1 MGDFNKFQNSFL
13 YYSFYALLIC
23 IIASEVFIFL
33 FTYQKGKGKAKKH
46 YYDKGTKWLL
56 YINFIICLYISVWFV
71 SQSCPLIIRD
81 KLFPYFFSYVGI
93 LFMLFGI
100 IVRLVAVLTL
110 KKAFTLNVQTT
121 NEQHLVTTGIYHK
134 VRNPA
139 YTGSIMSLVGIALS
153 LRNLFATVLVLLFS
167 IICYSIRIF
176 VEEAALRERFQD
188 EFKEYTINT
197 FRLFP
202 YIW

>member
-1 MGDFNKFQNSFL
+1 
-13 YYSFYALLIC
+13 
-23 IIASEVFIFL
+23 
-33 FTYQKGKGKAKKH
+33 
-46 YYDKGTKWLL
+46 
-56 YINFIICLYISVWFV
+56 
-71 SQSCPLIIRD
+71 
-81 KLFPYFFSYVGI
+81 
-93 LFMLFGI
+93 MLFGI

-153 LRNLFATVLVLLFS
+153 LRNLFATVLALLFS
-167 IICYSIRIF
+167 IICYSIRIY

>member
-1 MGDFNKFQNSFL
+1 
-13 YYSFYALLIC
+13 
-23 IIASEVFIFL
+23 
-33 FTYQKGKGKAKKH
+33 
-46 YYDKGTKWLL
+46 
-56 YINFIICLYISVWFV
+56 
-71 SQSCPLIIRD
+71 
-81 KLFPYFFSYVGI
+81 
-93 LFMLFGI
+93 MLFGI

-167 IICYSIRIF
+167 IICYSIRIY

-188 EFKEYTINT
+188 ELKNT
-197 FRLFP
+197 Q
-202 YIW
+202 

>member
-1 MGDFNKFQNSFL
+1 MGDLNKFQNSFL
-13 YYSFYALLIC
+13 YYSFHILLIC
-23 IIASEVFIFL
+23 TIASEVFILL
-33 FTYQKGKGKAKKH
+33 FTYQRGKVKTKKH
-46 YYDKGTKWLL
+46 HNDKGTKWLL
-56 YINFIICLYISVWFV
+56 YINFIICIYISVWFV

-81 KLFPYFFSYVGI
+81 KLFPHFLSYVGI

-100 IVRLVAVLTL
+100 IVRLMAVLTL

-121 NEQHLVTTGIYHK
+121 NEQYLVTTGIYHK

-167 IICYSIRIF
+167 IICYSIRIY

-188 EFKEYTINT
+188 EFKEYATNT

>member
-13 YYSFYALLIC
+13 YYSFYVLLIC
-23 IIASEVFIFL
+23 IIALEVFIFL

-167 IICYSIRIF
+167 IICYSIRIY

>member
-1 MGDFNKFQNSFL
+1 MGDLNKFQNSFL
-13 YYSFYALLIC
+13 YYSFHILLIC
-23 IIASEVFIFL
+23 TIASEVFILL
-33 FTYQKGKGKAKKH
+33 FTYQRGKVKTKKH
-46 YYDKGTKWLL
+46 HNDKGTKWLL
-56 YINFIICLYISVWFV
+56 YINFIICIYISVWFV

-81 KLFPYFFSYVGI
+81 KLFPHFLSYVGI
-93 LFMLFGI
+93 L
-100 IVRLVAVLTL
+100 LTL

-121 NEQHLVTTGIYHK
+121 NEQYLVTTGIYHK

-167 IICYSIRIF
+167 IICYSIRIY

-188 EFKEYTINT
+188 EFKEYATNT

>member
-1 MGDFNKFQNSFL
+1 MGDLNKFQNSFL
-13 YYSFYALLIC
+13 YYSFHILLIC
-23 IIASEVFIFL
+23 TIASEVFILL
-33 FTYQKGKGKAKKH
+33 FTYQRGKVKTKKPH
-46 YYDKGTKWLL
+46 NDKGTKWLL
-56 YINFIICLYISVWFV
+56 YINFIICIYISVWFV

-81 KLFPYFFSYVGI
+81 KLFPHFLSYVGI

-100 IVRLVAVLTL
+100 IVRLMAVLTL

-121 NEQHLVTTGIYHK
+121 NEQYLVTTGIYHK

-167 IICYSIRIF
+167 IICYSIRIY

-188 EFKEYTINT
+188 EFKEYATNT

>member
-1 MGDFNKFQNSFL
+1 MSFC
-13 YYSFYALLIC
+13 LLIGLNLL
-23 IIASEVFIFL
+23 E
-33 FTYQKGKGKAKKH
+33 KK
-46 YYDKGTKWLL
+46 
-56 YINFIICLYISVWFV
+56 V
-71 SQSCPLIIRD
+71 SIRC
-81 KLFPYFFSYVGI
+81 
-93 LFMLFGI
+93 GI

-121 NEQHLVTTGIYHK
+121 NEQYLVTTGIYHK

-139 YTGSIMSLVGIALS
+139 YTGSIMSLFGIALS
-153 LRNLFATVLVLLFS
+153 LRNLFAAVLVLLFS
-167 IICYSIRIF
+167 IICYSIRIY
-176 VEEAALRERFQD
+176 VEEAALRGRFQD